1 MTTLTYIQAN
11 PDFLDFLYPFGDQQ
25 YQQDSCFNDFRPST
39 RLAQEDRGLQIN
51 ELGRSGLDL
60 RLCYSL
66 KGVEAPNRETQS
78 DWSIRQASIYHSF
91 DIEIGTTNWIM
102 IKGDDLLQ
110 ERIAKLT
117 TSRTFKKLEAACT
130 RDRLFAASFLVH
142 LLICDWAAE
151 QWRWYL
157 NYIEEEAQ
165 QVTRATHAIL
175 VDDGPSKL
183 QFRRS
188 TLRATLDVQVRQAS
202 RSPGPRRQYEPVQGP
217 ADYFKFGDLRR
228 LLFLEE
234 KVINALTVIESNNSV
249 ISRMHDYYQS
259 VTSAAEWPSELS
271 RLCGL
276 DIKRF
281 LSGLKSVQ
289 SNLSLQEERAK
300 GLLKNME
307 NQRTMV
313 SSLCYLFMYPLMSR
327 QLYGILEYENI
338 KASKQSTQQ
347 TLDSATTME
356 ELTQEMAGVAFT
368 TARQTAFMVLIA
380 LVTIVYLPATFIS
393 VRALTRCGIGLQL
406 TLLQTIWSTD
416 IVQWGGSGGSS
427 NSTSD
432 SNYDGRP
439 LKIFLAVSLPLTFA
453 TIFACYIGYRLWA
466 RRSFKLKELA
476 SRALDHENFAQEK
489 SAQDPNNA
497 SRSLR
502 LPAKLCDTW
511 KAMRKF

>member
-1 MTTLTYIQAN
+1 MTVFTWHQVN
-11 PDFLDFLYPFGDQQ
+11 PAFLDFLYPFGDQQ

-39 RLAQEDRGLQIN
+39 RLAEEDRGLKID
-51 ELGRSGLDL
+51 ELGRSGLDV

-66 KGVEAPNRETQS
+66 KAVEAPNRETRS

-91 DIEIGTTNWIM
+91 DLETGSTNWVM

-130 RDRLFAASFLVH
+130 KDGLFAATFLVH
-142 LLICDWAAE
+142 LLICDWASE

-157 NYIEEEAQ
+157 NYIEEESQ

-175 VDDGPSKL
+175 VDDGPSKM
-183 QFRRS
+183 QTRRS
-188 TLRATLDVQVRQAS
+188 TLRANLDVHIRQAS
-202 RSPGPRRQYEPVQGP
+202 RSPGPLPRKTYEPVQGP

-234 KVINALTVIESNNSV
+234 KVINALTVIESNASV
-249 ISRMHDYYQS
+249 IARMHDYYKS
-259 VTSAAEWPSELS
+259 VTSAPEWPSDLTQQ
-271 RLCGL
+271 CGL
-276 DIKRF
+276 DLKRF
-281 LSGLKSVQ
+281 LSGLQSVQ

-300 GLLKNME
+300 SLLKNME

-313 SSLCYLFMYPLMSR
+313 SAQDDSAAHLLTSW

-338 KASKQSTQQ
+338 KAAKASTQQ

-356 ELTQEMAGVAFT
+356 ELTHEMAGVAFT
-368 TARQTAFMVLIA
+368 TARQTAFMTLIA
-380 LVTIVYLPATFIS
+380 FVTVVYLPATFIS
-393 VRALTRCGIGLQL
+393 VRCCARGPLGPLLTAR
-406 TLLQTIWSTD
+406 QTIWSTD
-416 IVQWGGSGGSS
+416 IVQWNGSGGSS
-427 NSTSD
+427 SSSSSD
-432 SNYDGRP
+432 SDYDGRP

-453 TIFACYIGYRLWA
+453 TIFTCYIGYKLWA

-476 SRALDHENFAQEK
+476 SKAHDQEK
-489 SAQDPNNA
+489 MGQLPTAA
-497 SRSLR
+497 SNSLRFSTRILDSWKSLRSL
-502 LPAKLCDTW
+502 
-511 KAMRKF
+511 